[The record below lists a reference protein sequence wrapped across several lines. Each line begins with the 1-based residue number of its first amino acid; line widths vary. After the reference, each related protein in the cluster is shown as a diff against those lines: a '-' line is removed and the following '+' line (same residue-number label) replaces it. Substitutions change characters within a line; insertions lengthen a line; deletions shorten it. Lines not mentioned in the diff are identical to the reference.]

1 MDKELNAKQKI
12 FCEEYAKHGN
22 GSLAYKTAYP
32 TCKKDDTARANAS
45 KLLTNANIKNYMQN
59 ISDKAT
65 NSRIATLEEIR
76 EFWTKMLN
84 DTEVKSGDRIKAS
97 ELLYKARGGFN
108 EDKDN
113 NKKTTFSEMSGK
125 YEEV

>member
-22 GSLAYKTAYP
+22 GTLAYKKAYP
-32 TCKKDDTARANAS
+32 TTKKDDTAKANAS
-45 KLLTNANIKNYMQN
+45 RMLTNDNIKKYVQE
-59 ISDKAT
+59 ISDRAT

-84 DTEVKSGDRIKAS
+84 DREVKSGDRIKAS
-97 ELLYKARGGFN
+97 ELLYRARGGFN
-108 EDKDN
+108 EDKND